1 MADQIRVLVVDDI
14 PETRD
19 HLTKLLGFESD
30 IDVVGSAASGHEA
43 LEMAVRL
50 SPDVILM
57 DINMP
62 DMDGIAATEQLSSIA
77 PAAAVVMMSVQG
89 EADYLRRS
97 MLAGAR
103 EFLVKPFS
111 SDELTASIRQVS
123 ARERD
128 KQSRMAAVPVPVG
141 MVAPPT
147 GRVGGSGE
155 PGVVVAVFSPKGGVG
170 RTTVA
175 VNLAVAAATEL
186 GKKVV
191 IMDGSFQFGDVGVL
205 LNLNP
210 KSKSI
215 ADLIPEIDA
224 GSLDSLDTFL
234 INHTAGIRVLLA
246 PPSPETAEMITAA
259 GVKTVLDRL
268 RADHDLV
275 VVDCTSYFN
284 DTTLA
289 ILDAAD
295 IILTMLS
302 LEITSIKNMRLFLEV
317 AEQLGYE
324 NGKVRLVLN
333 RADSAL
339 GIRVADVE
347 HSIGRKVDETIVS
360 DGRSVVYALNR
371 GVPFFLSNREAQVS
385 QDILRLAKSVVGEQP
400 RPPTTTVARQPR
412 RSRCSHGDE
421 CRDSRPLGA
430 RRGVGD
436 VPPEANRERPTGC
449 AGAPSSAPPPPGGE
463 LPPSGAPP
471 NVPTTGRLSSQ
482 APVRESFRD
491 VKFRIQSRVI
501 QDLDPK
507 LDLSN
512 QVEVR
517 RQIEEIFGKVIDE
530 EGLALTRAER
540 VRMLEQITDEII
552 GLGPLEP
559 LLRDETV
566 TEVMV
571 NGPNQVYVERTGK
584 LEVTDV
590 VFQNDDHVMRII
602 DRIVA
607 PLGRRIDESSPM
619 VDARLPDG
627 SRVNAIIP
635 PLSLV
640 GPCITIRKFS
650 AIPLHRGRPDPVRH
664 R

>member
-30 IDVVGSAASGHEA
+30 IDVVGSAASGREA
-43 LEMAVRL
+43 LDMASRL

-62 DMDGIAATEQLSSIA
+62 DMDGIAATEQLSSA
-77 PAAAVVMMSVQG
+77 VPAAAVVMMSVQG

-128 KQSRMAAVPVPVG
+128 KQSRMAALPV
-141 MVAPPT
+141 T
-147 GRVGGSGE
+147 SSGGSQGARTGE
-155 PGVVVAVFSPKGGVG
+155 PGEPGIIVAVFSPKGGVG

-215 ADLIPEIDA
+215 AELIPELDA
-224 GSLDSLDTFL
+224 GDLDSIDTFL

-246 PPSPETAEMITAA
+246 PPSPETAEMITAS
-259 GVKTVLDRL
+259 GVKKVLDRL

-295 IILTMLS
+295 VILTMLS

-324 NGKVRLVLN
+324 SGKVRLVLN

-385 QDILRLAKSVVGEQP
+385 QDILRLARSVIGERSTAAATDDRKSTQ
-400 RPPTTTVARQPR
+400 
-412 RSRCSHGDE
+412 
-421 CRDSRPLGA
+421 
-430 RRGVGD
+430 
-436 VPPEANRERPTGC
+436 
-449 AGAPSSAPPPPGGE
+449 
-463 LPPSGAPP
+463 
-471 NVPTTGRLSSQ
+471 
-482 APVRESFRD
+482 
-491 VKFRIQSRVI
+491 K
-501 QDLDPK
+501 K
-507 LDLSN
+507 
-512 QVEVR
+512 
-517 RQIEEIFGKVIDE
+517 
-530 EGLALTRAER
+530 
-540 VRMLEQITDEII
+540 
-552 GLGPLEP
+552 
-559 LLRDETV
+559 
-566 TEVMV
+566 
-571 NGPNQVYVERTGK
+571 
-584 LEVTDV
+584 
-590 VFQNDDHVMRII
+590 
-602 DRIVA
+602 
-607 PLGRRIDESSPM
+607 
-619 VDARLPDG
+619 
-627 SRVNAIIP
+627 
-635 PLSLV
+635 SLFAW
-640 GPCITIRKFS
+640 R
-650 AIPLHRGRPDPVRH
+650 
-664 R
+664 